1 VPDKMIIRKTTAKE
15 PSQILALYPLAF
27 PDEEL
32 RPVVSGLIE
41 GDVEVLSLAAFQ
53 GEELVAHVLFTI
65 FGDEGDNGAGALLAP
80 LGVVPDHQGQGV
92 GNALVKEGLAR
103 LGAMGVRQVFVF
115 GDPAYY
121 GRFGFQTERQVLTPY
136 PLPEEYGDDAWQ
148 SMPLAGRAPL
158 AAGRLSLPEPW
169 MEPALW

>member
-1 VPDKMIIRKTTAKE
+1 MTDKLIIRRTIAE
-15 PSQILALYPLAF
+15 ELAQILALYPLAF

-32 RPVVSGLIE
+32 RPVVSRLIE
-41 GDVEVLSLAAFQ
+41 GEAQVLSLATFK
-53 GEELVAHVLFTI
+53 GEALVAHVLFTI
-65 FGDEGDNGAGALLAP
+65 FGSEEDKGAGALLAP

-92 GNALVKEGLAR
+92 GNALVKDGLKR

-121 GRFGFQTERQVLTPY
+121 GRFGFKTERQVLTPY
-136 PLPEEYGDDAWQ
+136 PLSEEYGDDAWQ

-158 AAGRLSLPEPW
+158 AAGRMSLPEPW